1 MITHAGTDDHAACI
15 HLIQTAVVLREQLE
29 LRADDSAK
37 IRQTD
42 KTAVQMSGK
51 SKVRTPGSIFFKK
64 DRIISRKVWKRFYFR
79 IEMMLSTKRCHKTTP
94 VQAHHGFR
102 LLTLASNIF

>member
-15 HLIQTAVVLREQLE
+15 HLIQTVVVLREQLE

-64 DRIISRKVWKRFYFR
+64 DRIVCQKDLVCILFSFSDASLHADNGRMSAAARRRF
-79 IEMMLSTKRCHKTTP
+79 SDHP
-94 VQAHHGFR
+94 
-102 LLTLASNIF
+102 